1 MVLSLG
7 SMVTSEAWVLPA
19 DDPDGAFSL
28 VEPRREGVEYQLD
41 HQGDRF
47 LLVTNDEAEDFRLVE
62 APVDRPGRAQWRDVI
77 PHRRGTRILGAEP
90 FAGHVVVHLRQDG
103 LRGLRVIETAGGT
116 AHDVA
121 FDEPVYTVGSAAGN
135 LEYATSTYRFHY
147 TSLVTPGS
155 VYDYDLD
162 ARTRT
167 LRKRQPVLG
176 DFDPDRYESRREWAT
191 APDGTAVPVSLVRR
205 RDHPD
210 GPAPA
215 LLYGYGA
222 YEASM
227 DPGFSI
233 ARLSLLD
240 RGVTFAIAH
249 IRGGGEMGRHWYEDG
264 KLGHKRN
271 TFSDFL
277 AAADHLVE
285 RGYTRPDLL
294 AARGGSAGGLLMG
307 AVANLG
313 PERFRAIVAEVPFV
327 DVVNTILDPSLPL
340 TVIEWEE
347 WGNPVSDPEAYRYMR
362 SYAPYENVGTHDYPA
377 ILATAGLNDP
387 RVSYHEPAK
396 WVALLR
402 AVAGGDRPVLLKTEM
417 GAGHGGPSGR
427 YDAWREEA
435 LVLAFVLDQI
445 GAAGPR

>member
-1 MVLSLG
+1 VPSPSALALAWAPVTGSPDSAPIAKRVPTERTVHGETVVDDYAWLRDRDDPDVVAYLEAENAHTEAAVAHLADLREAIFDEIKSRTQETDLSVPARKGPWWYYSRTVEGSQYGIQCRRSDEHDEATEQVLVDFNEVAGDSPYLDVGAFDVSPDHRTLAYSVDFAGDEIFTMRFKDLATGERLPDEIPGTYYGTAWSADGRTLFYVTPDEAKRPYRLWRHRLGTEVATDEIVHQEDDERYFVGVDLTRSERFVVLSLG

-90 FAGHVVVHLRQDG
+90 FAGHVVVHLRHDG

-135 LEYATSTYRFHY
+135 LEYATSRYRFHY

-176 DFDPDRYESRREWAT
+176 DFDPDRYESLREWAT
-191 APDGTAVPVSLVRR
+191 APDGTAV
-205 RDHPD
+205 
-210 GPAPA
+210 
-215 LLYGYGA
+215 
-222 YEASM
+222 
-227 DPGFSI
+227 
-233 ARLSLLD
+233 
-240 RGVTFAIAH
+240 
-249 IRGGGEMGRHWYEDG
+249 
-264 KLGHKRN
+264 
-271 TFSDFL
+271 
-277 AAADHLVE
+277 
-285 RGYTRPDLL
+285 
-294 AARGGSAGGLLMG
+294 
-307 AVANLG
+307 
-313 PERFRAIVAEVPFV
+313 
-327 DVVNTILDPSLPL
+327 
-340 TVIEWEE
+340 
-347 WGNPVSDPEAYRYMR
+347 
-362 SYAPYENVGTHDYPA
+362 
-377 ILATAGLNDP
+377 
-387 RVSYHEPAK
+387 
-396 WVALLR
+396 
-402 AVAGGDRPVLLKTEM
+402 
-417 GAGHGGPSGR
+417 SG
-427 YDAWREEA
+427 
-435 LVLAFVLDQI
+435 
-445 GAAGPR
+445 